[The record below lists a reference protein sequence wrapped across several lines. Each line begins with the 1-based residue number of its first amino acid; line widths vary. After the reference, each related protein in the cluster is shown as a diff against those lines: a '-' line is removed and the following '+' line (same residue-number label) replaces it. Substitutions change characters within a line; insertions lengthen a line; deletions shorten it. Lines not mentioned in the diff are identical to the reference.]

1 MQRTVIYNRVKELI
15 TTIKQFDNLEED
27 SSIQLSYDT
36 YLIDDLYFSS
46 VDIITL
52 VVLIE
57 ETFGIMIED
66 EELLSENFLSV
77 KTIVE
82 YITMKVKKDNE

>member
-15 TTIKQFDNLEED
+15 TTIKQFDNLGED